1 MRVLPAAIQ
10 HCGLALALL
19 VALSA
24 FAEPV
29 PVPVSAVAVDA
40 VYLSMGSSSGL
51 AVGMKGQ
58 LMATDGRSAE
68 LEVLAVQR
76 WPALQA
82 TQLLV
87 QARVLAV
94 VRQPRGGRL
103 RPGDRLQLRYPLPPQ
118 HASGWV
124 GPAPLPLLTVGQRVP
139 AWLAPDPAAPGAY
152 RPAAGGRSFGPV
164 MEAFRE

>member
-1 MRVLPAAIQ
+1 MGGVGRSMRATGAHLLL
-10 HCGLALALL
+10 GLAAGALL
-19 VALSA
+19 Q
-24 FAEPV
+24 
-29 PVPVSAVAVDA
+29 
-40 VYLSMGSSSGL
+40 GL
-51 AVGMKGQ
+51 AWLAPPPPARAELPPWVYGQ
-58 LMATDGRSAE
+58 EQREAPLRLE
-68 LEVLAVQR
+68 LEVLAVRR

-82 TQLLV
+82 TQVLV

-103 RPGDRLQLRYPLPPQ
+103 RPGDRLQLRYPQPPQ
-118 HASGWV
+118 HSSGWV

-152 RPAAGGRSFGPV
+152 WPAAGGRSFGPV